1 MAQYVYGKNVVL
13 GLLEKKK
20 NINQLFIQSNRNDK
34 SVELLA
40 RKNGIKVDIVDRKVL
55 DKLVDGNHQGYVASV
70 DDYKL
75 FSLDELLD
83 SISSKKNPLL
93 IALDGLEDPHNLG
106 AILRSA
112 ACVNADGIIIEKN
125 RSVGLNGTVAKVS
138 AGAIDLVKVCQ
149 VTNLSQCLNEL
160 KKKGYWVIGSDCRDA
175 TDYRKVDYNM
185 ALVLVIGSEGK
196 GMHRLVKQNCDIL
209 VKLPMESNFE
219 SLNAS
224 VACSVLLYQIYN
236 CRNPIQGLSK

>member
-34 SVELLA
+34 SVEQLA
-40 RKNGIKVDIVDRKVL
+40 RKNGVKVDIVDRKVL

-93 IALDGLEDPHNLG
+93 IALD
-106 AILRSA
+106 
-112 ACVNADGIIIEKN
+112 C
-125 RSVGLNGTVAKVS
+125 
-138 AGAIDLVKVCQ
+138 
-149 VTNLSQCLNEL
+149 
-160 KKKGYWVIGSDCRDA
+160 
-175 TDYRKVDYNM
+175 
-185 ALVLVIGSEGK
+185 
-196 GMHRLVKQNCDIL
+196 
-209 VKLPMESNFE
+209 
-219 SLNAS
+219 
-224 VACSVLLYQIYN
+224 
-236 CRNPIQGLSK
+236 